1 MLKNSTKI
9 LGFAPLF
16 ENQINQFGLADL
28 RGDTW
33 KRMKR
38 QLTPT
43 MSIPRLKKNVS
54 EMNDIGRKVGINNRF
69 LFYFSIL

>member
-1 MLKNSTKI
+1 MNLF
-9 LGFAPLF
+9 LGFTKLV

-33 KRMKR
+33 KKMKR

-54 EMNDIGRKVGINNRF
+54 EMNDVGRKVGSLN
-69 LFYFSIL
+69 FYIT

>member
-1 MLKNSTKI
+1 MNLF
-9 LGFAPLF
+9 LGFTKLL

-33 KRMKR
+33 KKMKR

-54 EMNDIGRKVGINNRF
+54 EMNDIGRKV
-69 LFYFSIL
+69 SIKN